1 MNFRSIYDGD
11 PQFVNENGKKFQ
23 YKFGEDGTS
32 KSFILKISWGPEYPE
47 VLPEIS
53 VDSFYNKHLLPDVK
67 AKISDYVKSEG
78 EQFLGMSMTF
88 TIFEQVNEAPRSFP
102 K

>member
-32 KSFILKISWGPEYPE
+32 KSFIL
-47 VLPEIS
+47 EIS
-53 VDSFYNKHLLPDVK
+53 FFKLFTRWDGNCSNDVHCHSNELKSNTVHLFNLLD
-67 AKISDYVKSEG
+67 
-78 EQFLGMSMTF
+78 
-88 TIFEQVNEAPRSFP
+88 
-102 K
+102 